1 MVMAC
6 PIGRGWRRNSES
18 LHCNVI
24 WLWLEGLRNP
34 AYKTFMRSASLKI
47 ACLTLA
53 ALGVV
58 APSAMAETLSQP
70 LKVVELFTSQG
81 CSSCP
86 PANASLVRIDDETP
100 DVLPLSYGV
109 TYWDYLGWSDTFGD
123 PAFTARQRQY
133 DVALDSGV
141 YTPMLVVDGQAHASR
156 LAKIAQ
162 SETIPDALRLVRHSG
177 ELCIEGKDIPAGSKL
192 ALVNYQPGTQ
202 TVFVKRGENKG
213 RTLTLA
219 NVVTDVSYHDWTGA
233 MICGLHPKAA
243 LAVLAHDA
251 QTSAIIGAAQFEP

>member
-1 MVMAC
+1 
-6 PIGRGWRRNSES
+6 
-18 LHCNVI
+18 
-24 WLWLEGLRNP
+24 
-34 AYKTFMRSASLKI
+34 MRSVSLKI

-58 APSAMAETLSQP
+58 APAAMAETLSQP
-70 LKVVELFTSQG
+70 TRVVELFTSQG

-86 PANASLVRIDDETP
+86 TANASLVRIDDEMP
-100 DVLPLSYGV
+100 DVLALSYGV

-141 YTPMLVVDGQAHASR
+141 YTPMLVVDGQAHASQ
-156 LAKIAQ
+156 LTKIALP
-162 SETIPDALRLVRHSG
+162 ETVPSALKLARHSG
-177 ELCIEGKDIPAGSKL
+177 ELCIEGKTIPAGSTL

-202 TVFVKRGENKG
+202 TVLVNRGENKG

-251 QTSAIIGAAQFEP
+251 ETSAIIGAAQFEP

>member
-1 MVMAC
+1 
-6 PIGRGWRRNSES
+6 
-18 LHCNVI
+18 
-24 WLWLEGLRNP
+24 
-34 AYKTFMRSASLKI
+34 
-47 ACLTLA
+47 
-53 ALGVV
+53 
-58 APSAMAETLSQP
+58 MAETFSQP

-86 PANASLVRIDDETP
+86 TANASLVRIDDERP

-156 LAKIAQ
+156 LTKIAQ
-162 SETIPDALRLVRHSG
+162 SGTIPGALSLARHSG
-177 ELCIEGKDIPAGSKL
+177 ELCIEGKSIPAGSKL

-219 NVVTDVSYHDWTGA
+219 NVVTSVSYHDWTGA

-251 QTSAIIGAAQFEP
+251 RTSAIIGAAQFEP